1 MTKTINVPMS
11 EETYERLKDE
21 FGEKTKPLTMT
32 AFNSII
38 GRKWFIR
45 TVTYHLVGK
54 VVDRLDSG
62 DGHTFLQLAD
72 ASWVASSGRFM
83 NAIKDGTLDEV
94 EPVGD
99 ALVNVAA
106 IADMFPWNNPLP
118 TKQK

>member
-1 MTKTINVPMS
+1 MTKMVPMS
-11 EETYERLKDE
+11 DETYERLKDE
-21 FGEKTKPLTMT
+21 FEEKAEPMNMASFT
-32 AFNSII
+32 SII
-38 GRKWFIR
+38 GRQWFIR

-54 VVDRLDSG
+54 VVYRHDSG
-62 DGHTFLQLAD
+62 DGHTFLQLVGA
-72 ASWVASSGRFM
+72 AWVASSGRFM

-106 IADMFPWNNPLP
+106 ITDMFPWNHPLP